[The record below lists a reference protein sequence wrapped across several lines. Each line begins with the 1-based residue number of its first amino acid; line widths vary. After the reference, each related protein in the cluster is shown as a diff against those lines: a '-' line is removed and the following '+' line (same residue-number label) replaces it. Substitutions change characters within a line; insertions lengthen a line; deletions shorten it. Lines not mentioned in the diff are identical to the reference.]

1 MSDAKSL
8 SCNCFKKGLWPSVIN
23 YRNWDV
29 WSSNGKIEDVYRL
42 VRQSGGN
49 FWGIEQEKIGH
60 TLSLVLSGR
69 NRELIGVWKG
79 EDWKVDEVGTA
90 INLLLK

>member
-1 MSDAKSL
+1 M
-8 SCNCFKKGLWPSVIN
+8 N
-23 YRNWDV
+23 YKNWDV

-60 TLSLVLSGR
+60 TLSSVLIGR

-79 EDWKVDEVGTA
+79 ENWKVDEVGNA